1 MATQSNEKREVKKRS
16 WFALS
21 LDGWAVT
28 LALIASLLIW
38 AGVIKRIGW

>member
-1 MATQSNEKREVKKRS
+1 MIAQPKQKGELKKRS

-28 LALIASLLIW
+28 LALIAALLIW
-38 AGVIKRIGW
+38 AGVIKRIDW